1 MVFGQSM
8 VWYPVEEEAKPYLAK
23 LLDSI
28 DSYNEENWL
37 RRFPPEV

>member
-1 MVFGQSM
+1 MSERVERM
-8 VWYPVEEEAKPYLAK
+8 IKEYPK